1 MARKITCP
9 ISHLSRSTT
18 PSTGRESGGLDDNPT
33 TPPSWSRETEQ
44 EKAKASARE
53 AEGKYRRA
61 GEAVAELR
69 KRGEAAQLRQAA
81 AAERAAESPR
91 KQKLAISTLDR
102 IREAKE
108 RMLREKEADVIA
120 AEMEGY
126 RKRGRR

>member
-1 MARKITCP
+1 M
-9 ISHLSRSTT
+9 
-18 PSTGRESGGLDDNPT
+18 
-33 TPPSWSRETEQ
+33 
-44 EKAKASARE
+44 
-53 AEGKYRRA
+53 
-61 GEAVAELR
+61 
-69 KRGEAAQLRQAA
+69 RQAA

>member
-1 MARKITCP
+1 MGEAPT
-9 ISHLSRSTT
+9 
-18 PSTGRESGGLDDNPT
+18 LDDNPT

-61 GEAVAELR
+61 GEAVAELG